1 MPFRPAPASVTSRY
15 LLGALCALGT
25 ILIWAGWLVAMR
37 VGMAANLGVL
47 DLIALRFAVAG
58 TILLPVVL
66 RRGWALDRLRWPGLL
81 AIVIGGGAA
90 YNLSVGA
97 GLIFA
102 PVSHASAFTQGVLPL
117 TTAIVAAIML
127 GERLPRTR
135 KVGIGLIVVG
145 AVTIAGVSALAL
157 GRQSVGHVILVSAT
171 VLWATYSVVLR
182 RSRLDGL
189 HATAIAAVA
198 SCIVYLPTYLM
209 LVGPQRLLAAP
220 WQEVLWQGA
229 YQGVLTALVSMVLYG
244 YAIML
249 IGPSAAAAFISLGP
263 VIAALLA
270 IPILQEWP
278 SLTDWIGIAVISAGV
293 YLASGGPLP
302 FTSASR
308 PARQP

>member
-1 MPFRPAPASVTSRY
+1 MPLRFVPTSDTSRFV
-15 LLGALCALGT
+15 LGALCAIGT

-37 VGMAANLGVL
+37 VGMAADLGVL

-58 TILLPVVL
+58 AILLPVVV
-66 RRGWALDRLRWPGLL
+66 RRGWALDRLRWPGLI

-102 PVSHASAFTQGVLPL
+102 PVAHASAFTQGVLPL

-127 GERLPRTR
+127 KERLPRSR
-135 KVGIGLIVVG
+135 KLGIGLVVVG

-157 GRQSVGHVILVSAT
+157 GRQSIGHLILVSST
-171 VLWATYSVVLR
+171 LLWATYSVVLR

-198 SCIVYLPTYLM
+198 SCIVYLPIYLAF
-209 LVGPQRLLAAP
+209 VGPQRLLAAP
-220 WQEVLWQGA
+220 WQELVWQGA

-244 YAIML
+244 YAIAL
-249 IGPSAAAAFISLGP
+249 IGPSASAAFISLGP

-278 SLTDWIGIAVISAGV
+278 SLTDWIGIATISVGV
-293 YLASGGPLP
+293 YLASGGPLLKP
-302 FTSASR
+302 RATSG
-308 PARQP
+308 PAT

>member
-1 MPFRPAPASVTSRY
+1 LSPAPAGDTSRFA
-15 LLGALCALGT
+15 LGALCAIGT

-58 TILLPVVL
+58 TLLLPVVL
-66 RRGWALDRLRWPGLL
+66 RRGWALDRLRWPGLIAL
-81 AIVIGGGAA
+81 IVGGGAA

-102 PVSHASAFTQGVLPL
+102 PVSHASAFTQGILPL
-117 TTAIVAAIML
+117 TTAIVAAVML
-127 GERLPRTR
+127 KEKLPQSR
-135 KVGIGLIVVG
+135 KLGIALIISG

-157 GRQSVGHVILVSAT
+157 GRQSIGHLILVSAT
-171 VLWATYSVVLR
+171 ILWATYSVVLR

-198 SCIVYLPTYLM
+198 SCMVYLPIYLAF
-209 LVGPQRLLAAP
+209 VGPHRLLAAP
-220 WQEVLWQGA
+220 WQEILWQGA
-229 YQGVLTALVSMVLYG
+229 YQGVATALVSMVLYG
-244 YAIML
+244 YAIAL
-249 IGPSAAAAFISLGP
+249 IGPSASAAFISLGP

-270 IPILQEWP
+270 IPILHEWP
-278 SLTDWIGIAVISAGV
+278 SLTDWLGIFVISAGV
-293 YLASGGPLP
+293 FLASGGAQL

-308 PARQP
+308 PAPPP